1 MLCAIILVKIMCFC
15 RQIKV
20 FSINVAGKS
29 VYDET
34 PPRPGEAD
42 DVFEFEQVYGEYLQV
57 LQQLTLAF

>member
-1 MLCAIILVKIMCFC
+1 MCFC